1 MKITSGS
8 WNDRNGG
15 IDQDDVSTDTIV
27 IEAMVAGLFGL
38 MFGVVIYSAAIFCV
52 VRILEWQN
60 VFDFTISWGAS
71 LLLGLIYVVMR
82 SVDKAFFRTRV

>member
-1 MKITSGS
+1 
-8 WNDRNGG
+8 
-15 IDQDDVSTDTIV
+15 
-27 IEAMVAGLFGL
+27 

>member
-1 MKITSGS
+1 VKITSGS
-8 WNDRNGG
+8 RNDRNGG

-82 SVDKAFFRTRV
+82 SVDKAFFRTRT